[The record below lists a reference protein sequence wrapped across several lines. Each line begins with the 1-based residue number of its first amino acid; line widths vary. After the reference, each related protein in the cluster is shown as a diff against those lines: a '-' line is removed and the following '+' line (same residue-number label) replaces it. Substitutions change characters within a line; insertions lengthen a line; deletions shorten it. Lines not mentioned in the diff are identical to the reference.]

1 MRILLVTLTSICAG
15 CAVLPSKSDLD
26 GFAAATSSS
35 AKTVAAAVSAS
46 NQVATDQDEQLQAI
60 QYIRGGRYAL
70 VELPQSKL
78 TNRLDA
84 DQLQIRLAAISDLQ
98 NYANAVGKA
107 ADQGTVDQLEASAE
121 KLTNSVAALA
131 TAMGGSPMVAPAI
144 KVVGRAA
151 ASAVSDTYVRQ
162 VLDVVRKT
170 DPVVNNL
177 VDLLKNDLGPLQTDL
192 WVQATAYAGLRDQ
205 QLAVLRRDPR
215 VNRAAL
221 YEAYMNA
228 RSDVKARY
236 ALGDA
241 ATPISDLLQSIH
253 DTHHALTT
261 GSGDIG
267 LTIKRLSALAKD
279 SAALIEVTKK
289 DAVE

>member
-1 MRILLVTLTSICAG
+1 MVPGEIKMRILLVTLTSICAG

-107 ADQGTVDQLEASAE
+107 ADQELSI
-121 KLTNSVAALA
+121 N
-131 TAMGGSPMVAPAI
+131 
-144 KVVGRAA
+144 
-151 ASAVSDTYVRQ
+151 
-162 VLDVVRKT
+162 
-170 DPVVNNL
+170 
-177 VDLLKNDLGPLQTDL
+177 
-192 WVQATAYAGLRDQ
+192 
-205 QLAVLRRDPR
+205 LRR
-215 VNRAAL
+215 
-221 YEAYMNA
+221 
-228 RSDVKARY
+228 
-236 ALGDA
+236 
-241 ATPISDLLQSIH
+241 
-253 DTHHALTT
+253 
-261 GSGDIG
+261 
-267 LTIKRLSALAKD
+267 RLKS
-279 SAALIEVTKK
+279 
-289 DAVE
+289 